1 MKKDIRQY
9 LTRLSQYDFLWKDDM
24 QRVYAKFMEGNPDIA
39 AIRKEVKRLKPE
51 KYFAK
56 FMIDD
61 T

>member
-39 AIRKEVKRLKPE
+39 AIRKEVTRLKNPLQS
-51 KYFAK
+51 Y
-56 FMIDD
+56 
-61 T
+61 